1 MNMSVLPLFH
11 ICSSFQLN
19 NCLDPKNIYE
29 NFVCSVCLDLCDT
42 PVTTSCNHI
51 CCYKCM
57 YYSLLH
63 RRICP
68 ICKKIIKY
76 DELKKIS
83 GKLKKEYEQLR
94 IKCSLCNE
102 EIRIKNQK
110 KHFGV
115 CKYKKCKNYILG
127 CEYFDEKDKIEMHEE
142 ECEHR
147 LINCSS
153 CSNLFHYKN
162 IVFVLSLK
170 EKYELNIRNPYT
182 YYSYY
187 YNLLLNTNFNFFN
200 YNYCINKNIHSNN
213 YISRKIQIFKK
224 LQYNLDHHLF
234 SVNNKNN
241 ISLPINRN
249 IPLNVCNHDIYDR
262 TNNNNHTNNYD
273 NNTGEHKIVGVE
285 NNINANNNSSNL
297 HQGESNIPNTKFT
310 SNRNTHTSVNNNA
323 NNFSLTTFL
332 RNHADLE
339 SNIANGIGEANIEIV
354 TNFGD
359 SIGIRG
365 FTDINCFNDD
375 HHNYIDNTN
384 FIRDYSDVER
394 IGEKIYLCGEY
405 YMREKNRHLEKS
417 ISNCSSEDSSNEES
431 SAEEYLDILPLRK
444 TYNFNEKNS
453 KDTLIIIKELFQF
466 DNINLGN
473 IYVDNKDIFL
483 CNKNCFINT
492 IKNLKDELDK
502 SLTLLYVSCCI
513 GMPIMF
519 SLGYMSFLTTK
530 GFFKLSFL
538 ITTTFINFSRRIFN
552 NLFK

>member
-19 NCLDPKNIYE
+19 NCLDPKSVYE
-29 NFVCSVCLDLCDT
+29 NFICSVCLDLCDT
-42 PVTTSCNHI
+42 PVTTACNHI

-63 RRICP
+63 RRICS
-68 ICKKIIKY
+68 ICKKVIKY

-83 GKLKKEYEQLR
+83 GKLKKEYGQLR

-102 EIRIKNQK
+102 KIRMKNHK
-110 KHFGV
+110 KHLSV

-127 CEYFDEKDKIEMHEE
+127 CEYFNEKDKVEIHEE
-142 ECEHR
+142 KCEHR

-170 EKYELNIRNPYT
+170 DKYELNIRSPYT

-187 YNLLLNTNFNFFN
+187 YNLLLNTNFNFFS
-200 YNYCINKNIHSNN
+200 YNYSINKNILSNS

-224 LQYNLDHHLF
+224 LQSNLDRHIF
-234 SVNNKNN
+234 SINDKNR
-241 ISLPINRN
+241 IPLPINRN
-249 IPLNVCNHDIYDR
+249 IPLNVCNHNTHHR
-262 TNNNNHTNNYD
+262 TNNNNHITNP
-273 NNTGEHKIVGVE
+273 EHKIVVE
-285 NNINANNNSSNL
+285 NNINANNNSPNL
-297 HQGESNIPNTKFT
+297 PEGESNIPNTQSA
-310 SNRNTHTSVNNNA
+310 SNRNTPPPINNNT
-323 NNFSLTTFL
+323 NNFSITTFL
-332 RNHADLE
+332 RNNADFE
-339 SNIANGIGEANIEIV
+339 SDIANGIGEANIEV
-354 TNFGD
+354 VSNFSD
-359 SIGIRG
+359 SIGIRR
-365 FTDINCFNDD
+365 FADINHFNDGD
-375 HHNYIDNTN
+375 HNYIDNNN

-394 IGEKIYLCGEY
+394 IGEKKYLCGEY
-405 YMREKNRHLEKS
+405 HMREKNRHLENH

-453 KDTLIIIKELFQF
+453 KDTLIIIKEIFQF
-466 DNINLGN
+466 DNVDLSS
-473 IYVDNKDIFL
+473 IYIDNKDIFL
-483 CNKNCFINT
+483 CNKKCFINT
-492 IKNLKDELDK
+492 IKNLKDELEK
-502 SLTLLYVSCCI
+502 SLTLLYFSCCV

-530 GFFKLSFL
+530 GVFKLSFL
-538 ITTTFINFSRRIFN
+538 ITTTLINLSRRIFN
-552 NLFK
+552 NLFKH